1 MQTCRPWDLGKRY
14 SSLSLTVRFLIAG
27 RGFALNISPFV
38 MLLVALAVTAGA
50 RSVMTKAQGAQE
62 LQAQRVAEL
71 QKKNDQLQSLM
82 VHKEKEREQM
92 VKLAEARSEELW
104 LELDSRDQ
112 ELEKLWKLV
121 GKKPGEKTT
130 SASHRKALLGSRAGD
145 SHRSTLEVK
154 RRYRSLMTQM
164 RTSDREIA
172 NLGVAAADY
181 REKKLEEY
189 RAKLASRTPSLW
201 PCLGF
206 FSSPY
211 GMRIHP
217 IYGTGRMHAGCDIS
231 APTGTPIYAT
241 AAGTVIT
248 SGWLG
253 GYGNTIEIEH
263 GSGLTTLY
271 GHCSELL
278 VPAGTSV
285 RKGQLVARVGSTGAS
300 TGPHCHYEVHIG
312 GSAIDPA
319 PYLKEKEAPR
329 PVANL

>member
-14 SSLSLTVRFLIAG
+14 NSLSLTVRFLIGG

-38 MLLVALAVTAGA
+38 MLLVALAIAAGA
-50 RSVMTKAQGAQE
+50 KSAVAKANGAREQ
-62 LQAQRVAEL
+62 QAEQMAEL

-121 GKKPGEKTT
+121 GKKPSAKTT
-130 SASHRKALLGSRAGD
+130 SAEHRKGLLGSRSGD

-164 RTSDREIA
+164 RSSDKEIT

-181 REKKLEEY
+181 REKKLAEY